1 MPYAM
6 CMIFLIRFVGLGF
19 GTVALGIGSPIR
31 FTSGLVAYHSL
42 TIP

>member
-1 MPYAM
+1 MSYAI
-6 CMIFLIRFVGLGF
+6 CMIFLIRFVGFGF

-31 FTSGLVAYHSL
+31 FASGIMPYHSL